1 MSLLGVVS
9 EMNKFEQVSSNHPPD
24 ISLAGAVGMSRGYAQ
39 RGWGMSRG
47 AALTMSLAYLRSTR
61 DTPPWVQILSMVAL
75 ISTVVEVYST
85 ITSNEYEHDFLTKRH
100 NLHQSVPNL

>member
-1 MSLLGVVS
+1 MSLLVVVS

-61 DTPPWVQILSMVAL
+61 DTPPLGPNSFNGG
-75 ISTVVEVYST
+75 THFYSGGGLQHD
-85 ITSNEYEHDFLTKRH
+85 YE
-100 NLHQSVPNL
+100 